1 MKKQISI
8 VLATYN
14 GEKYLREQLDSLYN
28 QTLKADEVIAID
40 DCSSDHTI
48 DILKEYQLKY
58 GLKYLR
64 NESNLGVN
72 ANFEKGLKLC
82 QGDYICFCD
91 QDDVW
96 FPRKNEIL
104 YAKMQEIEN
113 DGPCIVSSRN
123 TFVDENLNVHHNT
136 ELKQD
141 TSDYRDTI
149 LYHLSQGAS
158 MMMNRKCL
166 DFIFPFPGKDS
177 KICYDYHVGY
187 IVAMVGEKYDLKQS
201 LMYYRVHGDNV
212 TAQLEV
218 KKAKSPLVRKRPTGV
233 VPLHFVNTFIYA
245 YPYVRDKALP
255 ERLKYVEN
263 IVRLSQDIGLIEQVM
278 LLCSTPHIPVKMKV
292 HSFIR
297 ALANFIF
304 LQK

>member
-1 MKKQISI
+1 MKKRISI

-28 QTLKADEVIAID
+28 QTLKAEEVIAID
-40 DCSSDHTI
+40 DYSSDHTM
-48 DILKEYQLKY
+48 DILREYHLKY
-58 GLKYLR
+58 GLTYVR
-64 NESNLGVN
+64 NEVNLGVN

-96 FPRKNEIL
+96 FPEKNETL
-104 YAKMQEIEN
+104 YAKMQEIED

-123 TFVDENLNVHHNT
+123 TFVDENLNIHHNT

-141 TSDYRDTI
+141 TFDYRDTI

-166 DFIFPFPGKDS
+166 DFIFPFPSKES
-177 KICYDYHVGY
+177 KICYDYYVGY
-187 IVAMVGEKYDLKQS
+187 IVAMIGRKYDLKQS

-218 KKAKSPLVRKRPTGV
+218 KKSKSNFIRKRPTGV
-233 VPLHFVNTFIYA
+233 VPQHYVNTFMYA
-245 YPYVRDKALP
+245 CPYIRGKALP
-255 ERLKYVEN
+255 EHLKYVEN
-263 IVRLSQDIGLIEQVM
+263 IVRLSQDMGLIERAM
-278 LLCSTPHIPVKMKV
+278 LLCVTSHIPAKVKI

-297 ALANFIF
+297 AFANFVF
-304 LQK
+304 LR